1 MIHPT
6 RFCGYRYHSCHTKAS
21 SPLSQNLAQVHP
33 WATCL
38 ALIVG
43 EAAKVNIEHFQLP
56 EVEVITALHQ
66 GS

>member
-1 MIHPT
+1 M
-6 RFCGYRYHSCHTKAS
+6 KAS

-38 ALIVG
+38 ALTVG

-56 EVEVITALHQ
+56 EVEGITALHQ
-66 GS
+66 SS